1 MKFIATSRDEQNAA
15 VLDPWSVVHLAAGLA
30 TSLVGVS
37 PGVGFG
43 AAVAYEALELYGES
57 RPGGTVRKI
66 FLTQGPESVPN
77 IAADLALFAL
87 GLSLGHRWI
96 RTGPG
101 EDDAG
106 WR

>member
-43 AAVAYEALELYGES
+43 ADKMHRA
-57 RPGGTVRKI
+57 
-66 FLTQGPESVPN
+66 
-77 IAADLALFAL
+77 AADVF
-87 GLSLGHRWI
+87 
-96 RTGPG
+96 PG
-101 EDDAG
+101 RDDPAVNVQAFERG
-106 WR
+106 Q